1 MRSATMAA
9 LPALSLLANA
19 YAGGGGVAAEERR
32 ARELLE
38 RATEHASSAATRQLA
53 FVKQTG
59 DAPTPRDPAE
69 ARQLPKEAEE
79 HRRSNARRFRGLHR
93 QDRAAVPGPC
103 NMHLSRCFLVNLLA

>member
-38 RATEHASSAATRQLA
+38 RATEHASPAATRQLA

-69 ARQLPKEAEE
+69 AR
-79 HRRSNARRFRGLHR
+79 
-93 QDRAAVPGPC
+93 
-103 NMHLSRCFLVNLLA
+103 